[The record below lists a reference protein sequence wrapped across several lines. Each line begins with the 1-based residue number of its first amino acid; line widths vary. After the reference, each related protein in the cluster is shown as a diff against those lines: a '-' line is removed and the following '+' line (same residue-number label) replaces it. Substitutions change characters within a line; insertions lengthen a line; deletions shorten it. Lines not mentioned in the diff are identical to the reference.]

1 MSYEISAE
9 NAAFIDEQVA
19 KGAYHDPNEGLNKAV
34 RLLRKQARLIERLEQ
49 ACQQIDN
56 GQYIELDEA
65 GMDEYFRGLEAIANG
80 Q

>member
-1 MSYEISAE
+1 MSYEISTE

-19 KGAYHDPNEGLNKAV
+19 KGVLHDPNEGLNKAIG
-34 RLLRKQARLIERLEQ
+34 LLRKQASLIDRLEQ

-56 GQYIELDEA
+56 GRYIELDEA
-65 GMDEYFRGLEAIANG
+65 GLDEYFRGLEAIASG